1 MSSYSI
7 ITSGKNKIFNDKKIN
22 KNNFYKIKKLFKVDD
37 LDLNKILVSKKEP
50 YSKKMSFKYFIGYN
64 DNDGIR
70 PLCIK
75 LPLMNGYDK
84 YVDSSKTMSLEATDK
99 KLLKKHTKI
108 WAKISTLMNK
118 EFNSE
123 PVYGDK

>member
-1 MSSYSI
+1 
-7 ITSGKNKIFNDKKIN
+7 
-22 KNNFYKIKKLFKVDD
+22 
-37 LDLNKILVSKKEP
+37 
-50 YSKKMSFKYFIGYN
+50 MSFKYFIGYN

-84 YVDSSKTMSLEATDK
+84 YVDSSKTMSLEAIDK